1 MAKKAQQHY
10 SAKDVRFLKG
20 LEPVRLRPHMYIP
33 DTETDGFH
41 HLIKEVVDNGI
52 DEFLDKHVT
61 RIVVTVNT
69 KTNVVQ
75 VRDNGRGIPV
85 AKHPDTGEST
95 LTGVFTRLHA
105 GTKFGKGAYTSAI
118 IGLHGIGVKAT
129 CALSETLQV
138 WTSQNGK
145 TYTQTF
151 ERGKPTSKVRIAKQ
165 TVKKGTAVVFRPD
178 PEIFGDLKVNPKRI
192 RKWLRDT
199 AYLCPGLKI
208 VYKVDGKKEIFHA
221 QKGLEDLCTLLTKD
235 VELLHDFI
243 VFQHEE
249 FDMVLVWANV
259 EGEHWKSWVNVS
271 PTPEHGTH
279 VTAVKKAV
287 QKVFSE
293 HAGKRFKGED
303 VRDGLVGFVHAH
315 VLEPKFR
322 GQSKTRLENK
332 DTGERVQ
339 ELAENILR
347 RFIAENPAVAK
358 AVVDRAKQL
367 SEARAKFRSEQ
378 KAIKGTRVKSGAKG
392 IMPDKLFECPD
403 APPEERELFIV
414 EGDSAAGTVVD
425 GRVMLKRKRGKKIH
439 FQEVY
444 KLRGKLLNVARQDG
458 LEGAMKNKVIEGL
471 VKTLGTGVGP
481 SFNIA
486 KARHGKI
493 FILTDADPDG
503 RHIRSLL
510 LVLFA
515 KFFPQLIDD
524 GMVYIVRNPLFRG
537 VTASETAYGDTV
549 EEVQEK
555 LGTQNCRISR
565 FKGLG
570 EMNPID
576 MRISSLDPKTRDVAQ
591 VMWDDEDDRELVLQ
605 YMGPDVSVRK
615 EILGVID

>member
-1 MAKKAQQHY
+1 MAAKKTQHY
-10 SAKDVRFLKG
+10 SSKDVRFLKG

-33 DTETDGFH
+33 DTEVDGFH

-52 DEFLDKHVT
+52 DEFLDNHVT

-85 AKHPDTGEST
+85 DKHPDTNEST

-129 CALSETLQV
+129 CALSEELQV
-138 WTSQNGK
+138 WTVQNGK

-151 ERGKPTSKVRIAKQ
+151 SRGKPTSEVVEAEQ
-165 TVKKGTAVVFRPD
+165 QLNKGTAVIFRPD
-178 PEIFGDLKVNPKRI
+178 SEIFGDIKVNPKRI

-208 VYKVDGKKEIFHA
+208 IFKVDGKKEIFHA
-221 QKGLEDLCTLLTKD
+221 KKGLEDLCTLLTAGE
-235 VELLHDFI
+235 ELLHDFL
-243 VFQHEE
+243 VVQHKE

-279 VTAVKKAV
+279 VNAVKKAV
-287 QKVFSE
+287 QSVFSE
-293 HAGKRFKGED
+293 YAGKKLKGED
-303 VRDGLVGFVHAH
+303 IRDGLVGFVHAH

-322 GQSKTRLENK
+322 GQSKVRLENK
-332 DTGERVQ
+332 DVEERIR
-339 ELAENILR
+339 ELAENTLR
-347 RFIAENPAVAK
+347 RFVADNPVVAK
-358 AVVDRAKQL
+358 AIVERAKQL
-367 SEARAKFRSEQ
+367 NDARAKFRSEQ

-392 IMPDKLFECPD
+392 IMPEKLFECPD
-403 APPEERELFIV
+403 ASPEDRELFIV
-414 EGDSAAGTVVD
+414 EGDSAGGTVVD
-425 GRVMLKRKRGKKIH
+425 GRVMLKRKKGKPIH

-444 KLRGKLLNVARQDG
+444 KLRGKLLNVARQEG
-458 LEGAMKNKVIEGL
+458 LEGAMKNKEIEGL

-486 KARHGKI
+486 KARHSKI

-503 RHIRSLL
+503 KHIRSLL

-515 KFFPQLIDD
+515 KFFPQLIAE
-524 GMVYIVRNPLFRG
+524 GLVHIVRNPLFRG
-537 VTASETAYGDTV
+537 VSAKKTVYGDSADD
-549 EEVQEK
+549 VQK
-555 LGTQNCRISR
+555 QLGTSNCRISR

-576 MRISSLDPKTRDVAQ
+576 MRLSSLDPKTRDVAQ
-591 VMWDDEDDRELVLQ
+591 VLWEDENDRELVLE
-605 YMGPDVSVRK
+605 YMGPDSTVRK
-615 EILGVID
+615 EILGVIE